1 MPSVGQSE
9 ISLSEKLFNFK
20 GLRRFR
26 KAMRQKPNTNF
37 LFSVVQPS
45 ENG

>member
-9 ISLSEKLFNFK
+9 ISLSEKLFNFND
-20 GLRRFR
+20 LRRFR
-26 KAMRQKPNTNF
+26 KANRQKPNTNF
-37 LFSVVQPS
+37 LFSVVRSS